1 MKLAGDDRRDP
12 NHVGPDPD
20 LNSNIPGMSIWG
32 WMAPAELE
40 WLMSKASQMD
50 SVVEVGSLHGRSAY
64 AMLSALQPTATFY
77 AIDPWDDEADQ
88 SYSSFLSSCGKFAQ
102 LRAIRGF
109 SPAVIQTHNLPNVD
123 MVFIDGDHSESSI
136 RGDIEGWLPKTRK
149 LICGHDYVH
158 GGGFPDVAIVVDE
171 IFGDRV
177 QVGEE
182 TAIWYVEL

>member
-1 MKLAGDDRRDP
+1 MHPNPVPDDP
-12 NHVGPDPD
+12 T
-20 LNSNIPGMSIWG
+20 PGMHIWG
-32 WMAPAELE
+32 WMAPAELN

-64 AMLSALQPTATFY
+64 AMLSALQPGTTLY
-77 AIDPWDDEADQ
+77 AIDPWDDAADH
-88 SYSSFLSSCGKFAQ
+88 SYGSFMGSCGSFSG

-109 SPAVIQTHNLPNVD
+109 SPAVIDTHNLPDVD
-123 MVFIDGDHSESSI
+123 MVFIDGDHSEASV
-136 RGDIEGWLPKTRK
+136 RADIEGWLPKTRK

-158 GGGFPDVAIVVDE
+158 GGGFPDVAVVVDE

-177 QVGEE
+177 KIDDG